1 MNLFYK
7 FGTSNIRMVECV
19 LILMMWLKSL
29 YYMRLVNEISP
40 LVESIFVIMNDMFYF
55 LIIFIIGLIA
65 FSEAFFVIG
74 KNQKMLAHEA
84 LQKMGDKVDPSINT
98 NTEISYSS
106 MMGALQHGYMSALG
120 ELDVDDYANNAMTPV
135 LSILFVLLSFF
146 MCIHMLNMLIAIMGQ
161 SFDINAEVADSN
173 RKIS

>member
-1 MNLFYK
+1 MDPEY
-7 FGTSNIRMVECV
+7 E
-19 LILMMWLKSL
+19 
-29 YYMRLVNEISP
+29 
-40 LVESIFVIMNDMFYF
+40 
-55 LIIFIIGLIA
+55 
-65 FSEAFFVIG
+65 
-74 KNQKMLAHEA
+74 
-84 LQKMGDKVDPSINT
+84 VDPSINT

-120 ELDVDDYANNAMTPV
+120 ELDVEDYANNAMTPV